1 MEIEVFVLVLQK
13 SDDTQQASSAVQLY
27 KASIQKPAST

>member
-13 SDDTQQASSAVQLY
+13 SDDTQASSAVQLY